1 MKLRQ
6 AVLPS
11 TSKFFIPKL
20 SLNNS
25 GVQISTAYGAPLTQD
40 IKRLIKRV
48 FMFLAAKVMIL
59 KETFSGVVHDVGDF
73 TTQHV
78 VPAPGGVRRRL
89 SRFGSSFRYNFP
101 KKKFSKI
108 LFILL
113 LLVSLILA
121 VRAVYSF
128 LGGGSSQK
136 SQVLG
141 AKASETIN
149 KELTFPL
156 RNEQGEEVSRI
167 SYMVE
172 KAELMDQILV
182 RGEKATA
189 ISGRTFLIL
198 TIKIKNDFDRSIE
211 INTKDYIRLKIIGND
226 ELLAPDIHND
236 PVTVQAISTKYT
248 RVGFPINDSDRQLT
262 LQLGEINGPK
272 ESIEVKF

>member
-136 SQVLG
+136 NQVLG

-156 RNEQGEEVSRI
+156 RNEKGEEVSRI

-189 ISGRTFLIL
+189 VSGRTFLIL
-198 TIKIKNDFDRSIE
+198 TIKIKNDFDKSIE
-211 INTKDYIRLKIIGND
+211 INTKDYIN
-226 ELLAPDIHND
+226 
-236 PVTVQAISTKYT
+236 
-248 RVGFPINDSDRQLT
+248 
-262 LQLGEINGPK
+262 
-272 ESIEVKF
+272 